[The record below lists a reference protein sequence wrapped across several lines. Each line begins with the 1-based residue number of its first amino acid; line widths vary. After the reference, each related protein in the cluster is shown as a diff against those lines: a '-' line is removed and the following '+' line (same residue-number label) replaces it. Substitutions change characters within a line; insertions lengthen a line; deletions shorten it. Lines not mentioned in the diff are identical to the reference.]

1 MENRDDI
8 VRERAQERLASIDR
22 ESLGEMSI
30 EEVKNTYNEIK
41 AQEQA
46 KEEKITEIAQE
57 HLAQMDRDEL
67 GNMSIEAVKNKYNE
81 IKEEVRKDT
90 IISVREA
97 AENILSDN
105 TSLEGVNLQK
115 ISNIKKENDLNDM
128 FKEETADDSVKTK

>member
-22 ESLGEMSI
+22 EALGEMSI

-90 IISVREA
+90 IVSVREA
-97 AENILSDN
+97 AENILSEN

-128 FKEETADDSVKTK
+128 FKEETTDDSVKTK